1 MASNTSNPLVTVDFV
16 NESNYITVSDGSD
29 IVGVVADT
37 NWGPVGVPTVC
48 NSSTYRTLFNPQGLG
63 RLNSSQAT
71 IQRLFDMGASYVE
84 VVRLGT
90 KGASSTT
97 TSSHSSK
104 ALNALADDADDA
116 ADVPVKAV
124 EANAE
129 SWIFF
134 TVSGSGS
141 SLSLNIVDSITYD
154 TDTEC
159 LDFGSLTDIRSSNV
173 AFRLRYPG
181 GFPMRATLSA
191 GKQFMGKTLFT
202 FTLSAY
208 TGQEYSTDADGA
220 VTSDRSYNSVLET
233 LSFTLEPLEANGVS
247 YFYADQIANNSFYLT
262 SDVAWAIEAGGIE
275 GASGVADNGSSVDVA
290 TYDIQS
296 ESQEGKLAPTYTADN
311 YKQAYGLFKD
321 RDISTSTLLVNSFIF
336 DDDSTSDYSGVTS
349 VLKAMSEVSETR
361 KDCNSL
367 LGFPTSNASKWWGPK
382 GTLGSTVKNSAVT
395 WFKSVGNS
403 GLNMFSSG
411 IVGWETVTLRT
422 TLGIKKFN
430 LDCTAAWA
438 GRICAT
444 AYALHNRNQLPSYKA
459 YGSFSGSLV
468 RTLDFETVVAM
479 HDDDGIGSV
488 YSSAVGNYIFCI
500 RDLYGAGESY
510 FARLNVMRVTAALLS
525 QTFDM
530 VEEVIH
536 TDVAANRS
544 NRLALEGRLNTLLGN
559 FAARQELKV
568 ESYANVGDELNSDVN
583 TNGGRYLRIQL
594 VCYFMSLTEKVF
606 ITVVARDGSVSADI
620 SMAA

>member
-1 MASNTSNPLVTVDFV
+1 MASNLIQVDFLD
-16 NESNYITVSDGSD
+16 ETNYISVSDGSD

-63 RLNSSQAT
+63 RLNASLAT
-71 IQRLFDMGASYVE
+71 ATRIFEMGASYVE
-84 VVRLGT
+84 VVRLGKDT
-90 KGASSTT
+90 STSEPWVFFSIDAQGMLT
-97 TSSHSSK
+97 
-104 ALNALADDADDA
+104 ANAGFTYADDA
-116 ADVPVKAV
+116 
-124 EANAE
+124 EATDFTSVIASEKNPIKDE
-129 SWIFF
+129 S
-134 TVSGSGS
+134 VA
-141 SLSLNIVDSITYD
+141 
-154 TDTEC
+154 
-159 LDFGSLTDIRSSNV
+159 

-181 GFPMRATLSA
+181 GFPMRVSLSSAKTFMQKQLFTLTLSA
-191 GKQFMGKTLFT
+191 FSGFTYDSSGK
-202 FTLSAY
+202 
-208 TGQEYSTDADGA
+208 STPSFNN
-220 VTSDRSYNSVLET
+220 TLET
-233 LSFTLEPLEANGVS
+233 LSFTLEELESGGVS
-247 YFYADQIANNSFYLT
+247 YFYADQISNNSAYFT
-262 SDVAWAIEAGGIE
+262 TDITWAYSNTFKYTTQSSS
-275 GASGVADNGSSVDVA
+275 SGVDLSYVNVGMG
-290 TYDIQS
+290 DIQGYKVS
-296 ESQEGKLAPTYTADN
+296 TDSKDVTMEAPAYTASAFAL
-311 YKQAYGLFKD
+311 AYGLFGD
-321 RDISTSTLLVNSFIF
+321 RDISSSTLLVSSFIPSM
-336 DDDSTSDYSGVTS
+336 DSKKAADASSTITGFSDYAS
-349 VLKAMSEVSETR
+349 VLSAMSSVSESR

-367 LGFPTSNASKWWGPK
+367 VGFPTITNSYYWKSK
-382 GTLGSTVKNSAVT
+382 GTPASETRGNAVAWFNSA
-395 WFKSVGNS
+395 SISNG
-403 GLNMFSSG
+403 GLYMFTSG
-411 IVGWETVTLRT
+411 IVGWETYTLRT
-422 TLGIKKFN
+422 TLGIQRFD

-468 RTLDFETVVAM
+468 RTLDFDTVVAM
-479 HDDDGIGSV
+479 HDEDGIGSV

-530 VEEVIH
+530 VEDVIH
-536 TDVAANRS
+536 TDVAANRT

-606 ITVVARDGSVSADI
+606 ITVVARDGSVSADV
-620 SMAA
+620 SMSA

>member
-1 MASNTSNPLVTVDFV
+1 MASNLIQVDFLD
-16 NESNYITVSDGSD
+16 ETNYISVSDGSD

-48 NSSTYRTLFNPQGLG
+48 NSSVYRTLFNPQGLG
-63 RLNSSQAT
+63 RLNSSLAT
-71 IQRLFDMGASYVE
+71 VTRVFEMGASYVE
-84 VVRLGT
+84 VVRLGKDT
-90 KGASSTT
+90 SASEPWVFFSIDSTGKLT
-97 TSSHSSK
+97 ADAGFTYANDAEATDFTSVIASENNPIK
-104 ALNALADDADDA
+104 
-116 ADVPVKAV
+116 
-124 EANAE
+124 E
-129 SWIFF
+129 
-134 TVSGSGS
+134 GS
-141 SLSLNIVDSITYD
+141 VA
-154 TDTEC
+154 
-159 LDFGSLTDIRSSNV
+159 

-181 GFPMRATLSA
+181 GFPMRVSLSSSKTFMTKQLFTLTLSA
-191 GKQFMGKTLFT
+191 FSGFTYDSSGK
-202 FTLSAY
+202 
-208 TGQEYSTDADGA
+208 STPSFNN
-220 VTSDRSYNSVLET
+220 TLET
-233 LSFTLEPLEANGVS
+233 LSFTLEELEASGVS
-247 YFYADQIANNSFYLT
+247 YFYADQISNNSAYFTTDITWAYSNESKYTT
-262 SDVAWAIEAGGIE
+262 SSGAVA
-275 GASGVADNGSSVDVA
+275 SSFTNVGMG
-290 TYDIQS
+290 DIQGYS
-296 ESQEGKLAPTYTADN
+296 VSKGSGDVEMSIPTYSSSAFVSA
-311 YKQAYGLFKD
+311 YKLFGD
-321 RDISTSTLLVNSFIF
+321 RDISSSTLLVSSFIPSM
-336 DDDSTSDYSGVTS
+336 DSGKVPEDATSATDGFEDYAS
-349 VLKAMSEVSETR
+349 VLSAMSSVSEAR

-367 LGFPTSNASKWWGPK
+367 VGFPTITNTYYWKPKGGDSDTGTRANAVAWFDSADISNA
-382 GTLGSTVKNSAVT
+382 
-395 WFKSVGNS
+395 
-403 GLNMFSSG
+403 GLRMFTSG
-411 IVGWETVTLRT
+411 IVGWETYTLRT
-422 TLGIKKFN
+422 TIGVKRFD

-468 RTLDFETVVAM
+468 RSLDFDTVVKM
-479 HDDDGIGSV
+479 HDEDGIGSV

-530 VEEVIH
+530 VEDVIH
-536 TDVAANRS
+536 TDVAANRT